1 MGQAVAM
8 QSFPLMS
15 GEDVVLDITVRDNAG
30 DILNITGATVRFA
43 AARTPTGNPIVDSSA
58 SPATATAVVQDGPN
72 GLVRVT
78 ITDTNTDPLSGDYYY
93 EVKVTDVGGLEAVVT
108 RGWMSFA
115 DNLT

>member
-1 MGQAVAM
+1 M
-8 QSFPLMS
+8 QSFPLIS
-15 GEDVVLDITVRDNAG
+15 GEDVILDITVRDNDDA
-30 DILNITGATVRFA
+30 IVNLTGGTVRFA
-43 AARTPTGNPIVDSSA
+43 AARTPTGTPVIDSAA

-93 EVKVTDVGGLEAVVT
+93 EIKVTDVGGLEAVVT